1 MANARKVVFDSTTFI
16 PTPGSMEITAENQD
30 GGNDKV
36 GAGYRNATAWV
47 LKFEFVPGAS
57 ITGSTN
63 PSVAATEALRTQTY
77 SLPDTD
83 AHTASM
89 ADESATLI
97 ELTQATLTVDS
108 ADGDGAVICKCSI
121 KGNLKTA

>member
-1 MANARKVVFDSTTFI
+1 
-16 PTPGSMEITAENQD
+16 MEITAENQD

-89 ADESATLI
+89 ADESGDI
-97 ELTQATLTVDS
+97 
-108 ADGDGAVICKCSI
+108 DG
-121 KGNLKTA
+121 